1 MSGKVV
7 LIDKLEG
14 HGKKGSKKGKNP
26 LKDEAEE
33 VGKKKDVMD

>member
-1 MSGKVV
+1 MTSWKVMERREV
-7 LIDKLEG
+7 RKE
-14 HGKKGSKKGKNP
+14 KNP